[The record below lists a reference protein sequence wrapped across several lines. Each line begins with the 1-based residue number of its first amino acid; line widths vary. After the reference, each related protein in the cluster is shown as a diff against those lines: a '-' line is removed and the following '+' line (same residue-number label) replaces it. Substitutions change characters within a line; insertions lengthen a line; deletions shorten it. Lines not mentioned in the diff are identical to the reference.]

1 MKKIINSIA
10 LILLSSLLFVGCGKS
25 SKKLD
30 AEGYA
35 NELKNNGLDVTNLIV
50 YDEKTDENKLLGK
63 PNQYTSK
70 VNFDEGSIEVFEN
83 EEDAK
88 NRKEYIEEVTSKAS
102 VLTEY
107 DYLKDNVLLRIN
119 KDVEPDKAK
128 EYEEQLNKIK

>member
-1 MKKIINSIA
+1 MKKIINSIT
-10 LILLSSLLFVGCGKS
+10 LIILSLLLLVGCGKS
-25 SKKLD
+25 SEKLD

-35 NELKNNGLDVTNLIV
+35 NKLKDGGLNISNIIV

-83 EEDAK
+83 NEDAK
-88 NRKEYIEEVTSKAS
+88 NRKEYIENITSKAS

-119 KDVEPDKAK
+119 KEIDSDKAK
-128 EYEEQLNKIK
+128 EYEDMLNKIK